1 MSLIDRRTVLTGMVA
16 LPAMTA
22 QAFAAAPA
30 VNSAGAGFRPLS
42 AADKVKEASKLG
54 FTTSR
59 TLGQT
64 VIITPSA
71 PYPSPAV
78 DFELY
83 GYLSEQGFVL
93 SSDQRFDYPGLSD
106 SFIGGRRVLLE
117 QFQTFTVNITPSA
130 LKPILLTLHVSSEPK
145 TAAGASATAEITLI
159 SRDASGFLGETTVPF
174 PALCSDHI
182 VSFVTAPSNLRNP
195 VSVSGLITQSN
206 HEQILISAIEI
217 TPLL

>member
-1 MSLIDRRTVLTGMVA
+1 MSLIDRRTALTGMVA
-16 LPAMTA
+16 LPLMAA

-30 VNSAGAGFRPLS
+30 GNNAGAGFRPLS

-54 FTTSR
+54 FTTTR

-78 DFELY
+78 DFEMY
-83 GYLSEQGFVL
+83 GQLTERGFVL
-93 SSDQRFDYPGLSD
+93 SNDQRFDYPGFSD
-106 SFIGGRRVLLE
+106 SFIGGQRVLLE
-117 QFQTFTVNITPSA
+117 KFQTFTVNITPSA
-130 LKPILLTLHVSSEPK
+130 LKPILLTLHVSSEPR
-145 TAAGASATAEITLI
+145 TAAGASSTAEITLI
-159 SRDASGFLGETTVPF
+159 SRDSSGFLGETTAPF

-182 VSFVTAPSNLRNP
+182 VSFVTTPTNLRTP
-195 VSVSGLITQSN
+195 VSVSGLITKSN
-206 HEQILISAIEI
+206 NERTLISAIEI